1 MDSAGIF
8 SGNTVDIQSV
18 RLEPYVL
25 GSNFA
30 DRVLLVGEVRYL
42 LDFCPHLSILLMKRF
57 HRQIL
62 LLVWL
67 GKFFVDFVWS
77 TVEISLIVGF
87 KKAIGSWAIVD
98 ALNLVR
104 R

>member
-1 MDSAGIF
+1 
-8 SGNTVDIQSV
+8 
-18 RLEPYVL
+18 
-25 GSNFA
+25 
-30 DRVLLVGEVRYL
+30 
-42 LDFCPHLSILLMKRF
+42 MKRF

>member
-42 LDFCPHLSILLMKRF
+42 LDFCPHLSNCAYEAFSSSDSLVGLA
-57 HRQIL
+57 RQI
-62 LLVWL
+62 
-67 GKFFVDFVWS
+67 F
-77 TVEISLIVGF
+77 
-87 KKAIGSWAIVD
+87 
-98 ALNLVR
+98 R
-104 R
+104 